1 MYFSAFL
8 GTDEGFP
15 PWQHALSE
23 HARWLG
29 LIPQIESRCLDDF
42 RNLSFGWLD
51 NKSVKVNHRLKEV
64 EEYIVA
70 STLGGGSLQEHIAS
84 GTKLLENIFDDRNSN
99 SIAIAVSLRVGEI
112 IIAIPP
118 TTPQQFYVAR
128 TSHGYV
134 FADDMRLFPRLMETE
149 LDERAIYALFQY
161 GAIPPT
167 MTMYKGVHRVP
178 NGHVFRLRPNS
189 YDPVCT
195 PFFQPT
201 APAPKNGATSA
212 RETSVRETLD
222 RSLSD
227 IPESAVLYFS
237 GGVDS
242 GLLASRLVKLG
253 RTDIRLL
260 NYCFGPRDEE
270 AKLALQMA
278 THLGLECLQVNHEM
292 RRVSDVLQRLG
303 KDYSFPFGDFSTV
316 PTNILVHESADLA
329 RQSSMV
335 IEGTGAD
342 GAFGIGIKHA
352 SWQRVYRV
360 PAKIRRQI
368 DLAYKGLGL
377 WRHASKLERI
387 GRITRKSLQMPVG
400 PAVVAENALEG
411 IAYTIPDNVRSD
423 INQAIRANFEI
434 LSAGVGPEE
443 RISLLDLVWV
453 CAGRMA
459 PKSFDPLRTLGIQPK
474 YPFLEFPMV
483 HLSSSIS
490 WEEKC
495 AAGEPKALLKRLLS
509 QDVPKEWVY
518 RTKSGFTPPHQEI
531 LASPVVQEFLRDV
544 VLSKQNPLLD
554 FCQIDKVE
562 RMIERSRQHDKLGPG
577 ACDFLWTLT
586 FTSAWLHQSP
596 GRMRQCNEQLTS
608 VRAVAVTAA

>member
-1 MYFSAFL
+1 MFFSAFL
-8 GTDEGFP
+8 GTDAGLPDWLEVLN
-15 PWQHALSE
+15 Q

-29 LIPQIESRCLDDF
+29 LTPHIESRRLADF
-42 RNLSFGWLD
+42 KNLSLCWLD
-51 NKSVKVNHRLKEV
+51 RVPAGAKGRLKETQRFILATTFGELVPEEPVGQSSDLV
-64 EEYIVA
+64 EVLIRSARSSAIVIGA
-70 STLGGGSLQEHIAS
+70 
-84 GTKLLENIFDDRNSN
+84 
-99 SIAIAVSLRVGEI
+99 AIHDGEVGI
-112 IIAIPP
+112 VIPP

-128 TSHGYV
+128 NSHGYV
-134 FADDMRLFPRLMETE
+134 FADDMRLFPRLMETK

-167 MTMYKGVHRVP
+167 MTIYKSVHRVP
-178 NGHVFRLRPNS
+178 NGHLFRLRPNS
-189 YDPVCT
+189 HDPVCT

-201 APAPKNGATSA
+201 AAAPKNGTTSA
-212 RETSVRETLD
+212 KETGVRETLD
-222 RSLSD
+222 SSLSD
-227 IPESAVLYFS
+227 IPKSAVLYFS

-278 THLGLECLQVNHEM
+278 TYLGLECLQVNHEM
-292 RRVSDVLQRLG
+292 RKVSDVLQRLG

-360 PAKIRRQI
+360 PARIRRQV

-377 WRHASKLERI
+377 WRHSSKLERI
-387 GRITRKSLQMPVG
+387 GRIARKSLQMPVG

-411 IAYTIPDNVRSD
+411 IAYTIPGNVRSD
-423 INQAIRANFEI
+423 IDQGIRANFEI
-434 LSAGVGPEE
+434 LSDGVEPEE

-531 LASPVVQEFLRDV
+531 LASPVMQQFLRDV

-554 FCQIDKVE
+554 FCHIDKVE
-562 RMIERSRQHDKLGPG
+562 QIIERSRQRGKLGPG

-586 FTSAWLHQSP
+586 FTSAWLNQSP
-596 GRMRQCNEQLTS
+596 VRMRQCNEQLTS